1 MNGLLASVGPEASAI
16 SIALVSAIWQGA
28 LLAGLVWVALRMVPR
43 LSAAARSVI
52 WLSVFALLIGLH
64 FTPLAG
70 ASAAVYPR
78 AVHLDPRW
86 SLVLLGLW
94 IGASLLRAGQLVHG
108 VLYLRRLARGSV
120 EATIDAALEG
130 VLAEA
135 AAGRGV
141 RLCASDEIARPSV
154 IGFFRPRIVVPAGLL
169 EELAPE
175 ELRQV
180 LIHEAEHLRR
190 ADDWTNLLQK
200 LALVVFPLNPALAW
214 VERRLCAERELAC
227 DDRVLA
233 AGNGRKAYALCLAH
247 LAEFA
252 LTARGFS
259 LVLGAWE
266 RRPELAR
273 RVHRILRSPMAH
285 LTRRAALGVTGG
297 LLAAAVCG
305 ALALSRSPQLVS
317 FAPETAE
324 MNAAA
329 VSPELNLAR
338 PDMEQLGRE
347 LGGRPQL
354 VRATIP
360 VAASVSDSDSMHQG
374 EGKHA
379 PRTHERRR
387 VLRPMLTEDVKLAD
401 LQTPPPPG
409 GGKLLMMTEWNDFD
423 TTQRMV
429 LADLRQKPG
438 QRPGRMNAAPVTAVQ
453 AIYIVATPNG
463 WLIVQI

>member
-1 MNGLLASVGPEASAI
+1 MNELLASVGPLASAV
-16 SIALVSAIWQGA
+16 SGALVSAIWQGA
-28 LLAGLVWVALRMVPR
+28 LLAGLVWAALRMVPK
-43 LSAAARSVI
+43 LSAAARSVV

-64 FTPLAG
+64 FTPLADE
-70 ASAAVYPR
+70 SAVHLPVVYPR

-86 SLVLLGLW
+86 SLVVAGLW
-94 IGASLLRAGQLVHG
+94 VAASLMRAVQLVHG

-120 EATIDAALEG
+120 GVHVDAALDA

-154 IGFFRPRIVVPAGLL
+154 IGFFRPQIVIPAKLL
-169 EELAPE
+169 ADLAPE

-233 AGNGRKAYALCLAH
+233 AGSGRKAYALCLAH

-273 RVHRILRSPMAH
+273 RVHRILRAPMAS
-285 LTRRAALGVTGG
+285 LTRRAAMGVTGG
-297 LLAAAVCG
+297 LLAAAVVG

-317 FAPETAE
+317 FAPAPG
-324 MNAAA
+324 MNASA
-329 VSPELNLAR
+329 LNFAQ
-338 PDMEQLGRE
+338 PDLQEMGRE

-354 VRATIP
+354 VRATMP
-360 VAASVSDSDSMHQG
+360 VAASVPVVEHRATVKST
-374 EGKHA
+374 A
-379 PRTHERRR
+379 RTHERRT
-387 VLRPMLTEDVKLAD
+387 LKPMLNAEVKLAD
-401 LQTPPPPG
+401 LEAPPLPNN
-409 GGKLLMMTEWNDFD
+409 GKLLMMTEWNDLGD
-423 TTQRMV
+423 EQQMI
-429 LADLRQKPG
+429 LADLRQRLG
-438 QRPGRMNAAPVTAVQ
+438 QRPGRMKAAPVTAVQ